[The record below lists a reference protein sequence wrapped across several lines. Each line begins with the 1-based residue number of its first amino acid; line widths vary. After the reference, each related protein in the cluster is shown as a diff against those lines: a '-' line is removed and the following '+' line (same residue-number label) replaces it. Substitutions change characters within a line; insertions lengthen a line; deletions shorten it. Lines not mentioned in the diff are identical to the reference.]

1 MAEQR
6 QSFGPGRVLGQ
17 VTLIVALPLL
27 GGVVAGLVIDGI
39 AGTTPLFVLSGL
51 VIGSLV
57 TILWLRSFI
66 TTNAARLRNPSGANG
81 TSDTSDTS
89 EPGGRGTDD
98 GQGHGQQQQRQESAE
113 RT

>member
-6 QSFGPGRVLGQ
+6 QSFGPGRVLAQ

-39 AGTTPLFVLSGL
+39 AETTPLFVLTGMA
-51 VIGSLV
+51 IGTLV

-66 TTNAARLRNPSGANG
+66 TSNAARLRGGAGGGG
-81 TSDTSDTS
+81 TGRR
-89 EPGGRGTDD
+89 GGG
-98 GQGHGQQQQRQESAE
+98 GQQRQDTAE
-113 RT
+113 RP